1 LKVEYNQIQKYLG
14 YAAANAEQ
22 DETNGGS
29 EANYD
34 SSTNYTL
41 YPGTPETILTQAE
54 IVGAMTSGNSDLTET
69 AHGLTGTVD
78 SKSYT
83 WAKKL

>member
-1 LKVEYNQIQKYLG
+1 MKYLG

-22 DETNGGS
+22 DEINSGS

-34 SSTNYTL
+34 SSKLYTN

-54 IVGAMTSGNSDLTET
+54 IIGAMTNGNSDLTET
-69 AHGLTGTVD
+69 AHGLTGAVD

-83 WAKKL
+83 WV